1 MTILKKINQQVDM
14 TIIIDDEGYL
24 LLADEDDNICFRIHQ
39 DYVWMFVGKVIEALE
54 QFDGLQKDKTKAH

>member
-1 MTILKKINQQVDM
+1 M

-39 DYVWMFVGKVIEALE
+39 DYVWLFVGKVIEALE
-54 QFDGLQKDKTKAH
+54 QFDGLQEDKTKAH